1 MLKGKPMC
9 LLISD
14 KADIRRRKFIRGKES
29 TKEFSSLPVAEPRL
43 TETLRSPEPD
53 SLDFVNLVLRLS
65 FMKLSRMPQI

>member
-29 TKEFSSLPVAEPRL
+29 TKEFSSLPVTEPRL
-43 TETLRSPEPD
+43 KDRNPTFTRA
-53 SLDFVNLVLRLS
+53 
-65 FMKLSRMPQI
+65 